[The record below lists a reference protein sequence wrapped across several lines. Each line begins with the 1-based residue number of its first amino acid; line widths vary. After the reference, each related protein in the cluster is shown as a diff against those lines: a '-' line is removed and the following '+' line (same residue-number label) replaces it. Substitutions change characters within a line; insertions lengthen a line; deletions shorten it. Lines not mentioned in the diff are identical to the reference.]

1 MALAACKPVAQN
13 AQTVSAG
20 CTPPAVTAPVAGADE
35 ARANAQPAPAGYDF
49 PALTGRVV
57 DTANLL
63 SVSERRRL
71 SNRLVDVEKQSK
83 HQFVVVTVK
92 SLGGHVIADYGVN
105 LGRTWGIGRKCF
117 NDGVLLIVAPNE
129 RKVRIEVGYGLEKAL
144 RDEEAAAIIEQD
156 ILPHFKAGN
165 FSAGIS
171 AGSEAI
177 IREIT
182 Q

>member
-1 MALAACKPVAQN
+1 ML
-13 AQTVSAG
+13 S
-20 CTPPAVTAPVAGADE
+20 
-35 ARANAQPAPAGYDF
+35 
-49 PALTGRVV
+49 GRVV
-57 DTANLL
+57 DAAGLL

-92 SLGGHVIADYGVN
+92 SLGGHDIADYGLN
-105 LGRTWGIGRKCF
+105 LGRSWGIGRKCF

-144 RDEEAAAIIEQD
+144 RDEEAGEIIRNE
-156 ILPHFKAGN
+156 ILPRFKEGKYPE
-165 FSAGIS
+165 GIA

-182 Q
+182 R

>member
-1 MALAACKPVAQN
+1 M
-13 AQTVSAG
+13 
-20 CTPPAVTAPVAGADE
+20 TAPVAGAGE
-35 ARANAQPAPAGYDF
+35 AAAAPPTAQAAPAGYDF

-57 DTANLL
+57 DSAGLL
-63 SVSERRRL
+63 SVSQRRAL
-71 SNRLVDVEKQSK
+71 SSRLVDVEKQSK

-92 SLGGHVIADYGVN
+92 SLGGHVIADYGLN

-144 RDEEAAAIIEQD
+144 TDDEAAAILEKD
-156 ILPHFKAGN
+156 ILPRFKNGDMPGGIAAG
-165 FSAGIS
+165 A
-171 AGSEAI
+171 EAI

>member
-1 MALAACKPVAQN
+1 
-13 AQTVSAG
+13 
-20 CTPPAVTAPVAGADE
+20 
-35 ARANAQPAPAGYDF
+35 
-49 PALTGRVV
+49 
-57 DTANLL
+57 L

>member
-1 MALAACKPVAQN
+1 MADAEL
-13 AQTVSAG
+13 
-20 CTPPAVTAPVAGADE
+20 
-35 ARANAQPAPAGYDF
+35 ARAQAPQPAPSGYAF

-57 DTANLL
+57 DSAGLL
-63 SVSERRRL
+63 SVSQKRSL
-71 SNRLVDVEKQSK
+71 SNQLVDVEKRSR

-92 SLGGHVIADYGVN
+92 SLGGHDIADYGLN

-144 RDEEAAAIIEQD
+144 TDEEARAIVDKD
-156 ILPHFKAGN
+156 ILPRFKAGDMPG
-165 FSAGIS
+165 GIQ

-182 Q
+182 R